1 MGWGGG
7 NVQSVAL
14 ALHLQ
19 YHAEEVT
26 PCLSALLQ
34 AWGAVYYG
42 APTAIRSAWARPSVR
57 GLLAQTMCSM
67 DWTNKEDVGFLGGY
81 FLPVTPIPTYGQLTR
96 LSNRPPGKSHH
107 KVMAGHHKPSH
118 TQAFKG
124 RIFPMQAVT
133 SRQDASYCGMTAC
146 LAWPSWILLQ

>member
-1 MGWGGG
+1 MRNRLSMGWGGG

-19 YHAEEVT
+19 HHAEEVT

-57 GLLAQTMCSM
+57 GLLAQTVCSM

-96 LSNRPPGKSHH
+96 LSNRPPGK
-107 KVMAGHHKPSH
+107 GHHKLWQAIPSH
-118 TQAFKG
+118 LTLRRSKGEFFQCRPSQAA
-124 RIFPMQAVT
+124 RTPL
-133 SRQDASYCGMTAC
+133 TA
-146 LAWPSWILLQ
+146 A